1 MEPTLRTNLFHIG
14 LLLVCLGFSVTC
26 AFDGHIWLSIVAAV
40 ATILLLPAKWVL
52 PKKWRK

>member
-1 MEPTLRTNLFHIG
+1 MDSVLRAKLFQVG
-14 LLLVCLGFSVTC
+14 LLMVCLGFSVTC
-26 AFDGHIWLSIVAAV
+26 AFDGHIWLSIVAAA

>member
-14 LLLVCLGFSVTC
+14 LLLVCLGFSVVC
-26 AFDGHIWLSIVAAV
+26 VFDGHIWLSIVAAV